1 MSSFLGTSEEQ
12 AKVAQSG
19 DSSAGI
25 PASEDAS
32 PTVKEAGIRTQIQ
45 SGMGRMHFYQSSY
58 KTILRFAVSE
68 AMIILLLV
76 FMLFAVIQMHRPED
90 LYYIQSTDGELIQM
104 DALKEPN
111 LSVKA
116 LVSWSSQAA
125 TEVMT
130 FGFNDYRRRFQESSR
145 NFTPLGWES
154 FYKGMERSKILNNVE
169 ENQQYI
175 IAAPAGPAILVAQ
188 GFNKGRYEWQVQV
201 PLVITYQAQAAIS
214 SEWML
219 ITMTLVQL
227 QQADGASG
235 VGIERWISQ

>member
-1 MSSFLGTSEEQ
+1 MSSFLGTSEDQ
-12 AKVAQSG
+12 ANSAQSG
-19 DSSAGI
+19 DSADTPTSV
-25 PASEDAS
+25 DAS
-32 PTVKEAGIRTQIQ
+32 SLAKEAGIRTQIQ

-58 KTILRFAVSE
+58 KTILRIAVSE
-68 AMIILLLV
+68 AMIVLLLV
-76 FMLFAVIQMHRPED
+76 FLLFAVIQMHRPED

-145 NFTPLGWES
+145 NFTPIGWES
-154 FYKGMERSKILNNVE
+154 FYKGMERSRILTNVE

-188 GFNKGRYEWQVQV
+188 GLNKGRYEWQVQV